1 VRVLARRLDGFAHE
15 VDIEGGHQL
24 LADEP
29 LAAGGTD
36 TGPSPTRLLASSLAS
51 CTAITIEM
59 YAARKGWDVGAVEVT
74 VDTTYD
80 GPVPSSFAISVAL
93 PAALNEEQRQRILAI
108 AARCPVHRV
117 LVGQVPITVS
127 DRVASL

>member
-15 VDIEGGHQL
+15 VDVEGGHQL

-36 TGPSPTRLLASSLAS
+36 SGPSPTRMLAASLAS

-59 YAARKGWDVGAVEVT
+59 YAERKGWDVGAVEVT
-74 VDTTYD
+74 VDMGYE
-80 GPVPSSFAISVAL
+80 GPVPSSFALSVAL
-93 PAALNEEQRQRILAI
+93 PRELDDDQRRRILAI
-108 AARCPVHRV
+108 AARCPVHQV
-117 LVGQVPITVS
+117 IVGQVPVTISEHVEP
-127 DRVASL
+127 L